1 MTAQDTIQQLTTE
14 PQETPPIRVLICG
27 GRDWTR
33 HDATFKLLDDYHQA
47 HPISVVIH
55 GAARGADTLAN
66 EWAQSRGIPIIPFP
80 VTSQEWR
87 TIGRSAG
94 HVRNQRMLDQG
105 KPDVVIAFPGGN
117 GTRGMKQKARTARVP
132 VVEMP

>member
-1 MTAQDTIQQLTTE
+1 MTSTKTLHGQTAQPDAS
-14 PQETPPIRVLICG
+14 PPKRVLMCG
-27 GRDWTR
+27 GRDWIQRDT
-33 HDATFKLLDDYHQA
+33 TFRLLDEYLLSN
-47 HPISVVIH
+47 PISVVIH
-55 GAARGADTLAN
+55 GAARGADTLAH
-66 EWAQSRGIPIIPFP
+66 EWAQSRGIPVMPFP
-80 VTSQEWR
+80 VTSQEWQ

-117 GTRGMKQKARTARVP
+117 GTRGMKQKARHARVP

>member
-1 MTAQDTIQQLTTE
+1 MTTTTTLPQPPADSEEQQ
-14 PQETPPIRVLICG
+14 PIRLLICG
-27 GRDWTR
+27 GRDWNRSDT
-33 HDATFKLLDDYHQA
+33 TFQLLDQYRLSN
-47 HPISVVIH
+47 PISVVIH
-55 GAARGADTLAN
+55 GAARGADTLAH
-66 EWAQSRGIPIIPFP
+66 EWAQSRGIPVMPFP
-80 VTSQEWR
+80 VTSQEWQ

-117 GTRGMKQKARTARVP
+117 GTRSMKQKARAARVP